1 MSVEHDQVD
10 RARRAQELLDNEILK
25 GALDAIEREVFEMWA
40 DSPALKM
47 DEKEALW
54 QHVRACRNF
63 KSLLFGYINTGKLA
77 ADKLKRFED
86 KPTLMQRF
94 QRAA

>member
-1 MSVEHDQVD
+1 MKEHDEVE
-10 RARRAQELLDNEILK
+10 RGRKAQELLDNELLK
-25 GALDAIEREVFEMWA
+25 GALDAVEREVFEAWA
-40 DSPALKM
+40 NAPALSK

-63 KSLLFGYINTGKLA
+63 RSVLVGYIQTGKLA
-77 ADKLKRFED
+77 ADTLKRFED

-94 QRAA
+94 KRAA